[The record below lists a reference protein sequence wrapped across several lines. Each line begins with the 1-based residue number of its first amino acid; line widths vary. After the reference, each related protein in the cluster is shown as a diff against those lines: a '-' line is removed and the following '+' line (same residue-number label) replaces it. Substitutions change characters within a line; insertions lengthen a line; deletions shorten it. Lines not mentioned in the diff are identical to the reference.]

1 MWKRF
6 KASGRILSQLSQLEI
21 GQLIYAFCAFILFFG
36 TLFHYYFMLDTGW
49 QFLIETIF
57 HTCISLNMYNYWLI
71 VCQLHLL
78 VRKMVHLD
86 DDAYEQSIDATGAK
100 VLAFLLFM
108 WLWDRFGAWFIGGF
122 GQCVYFM
129 SNFVLVFIILSI
141 LVISGYQLISYV
153 LQKGRHEMGK
163 KVGSRML
170 MHIIIALIMSLA
182 CLYFA
187 SRNLPYLIV
196 PASDYVYKTED
207 TTFIA
212 NLAHGVAFTCMGLLT
227 WQSYPPGMSLRELLN
242 GRTARVAPV
251 KERRHALVS
260 L

>member
-1 MWKRF
+1 
-6 KASGRILSQLSQLEI
+6 
-21 GQLIYAFCAFILFFG
+21 
-36 TLFHYYFMLDTGW
+36 
-49 QFLIETIF
+49 
-57 HTCISLNMYNYWLI
+57 
-71 VCQLHLL
+71 
-78 VRKMVHLD
+78 
-86 DDAYEQSIDATGAK
+86 
-100 VLAFLLFM
+100 
-108 WLWDRFGAWFIGGF
+108 
-122 GQCVYFM
+122 
-129 SNFVLVFIILSI
+129 
-141 LVISGYQLISYV
+141 
-153 LQKGRHEMGK
+153 MGK